1 MNPVRVLVER
11 WNLGHVGVER
21 KWAIEL
27 ERPSSHAVDPRVA
40 AAIRGIRGS
49 TVPTKPAESSWNR

>member
-1 MNPVRVLVER
+1 VTVER

-27 ERPSSHAVDPRVA
+27 ERPSSHAVDPRVS
-40 AAIRGIRGS
+40 AAIRDIRVS
-49 TVPTKPAESSWNR
+49 TVPTRPAESSWNR